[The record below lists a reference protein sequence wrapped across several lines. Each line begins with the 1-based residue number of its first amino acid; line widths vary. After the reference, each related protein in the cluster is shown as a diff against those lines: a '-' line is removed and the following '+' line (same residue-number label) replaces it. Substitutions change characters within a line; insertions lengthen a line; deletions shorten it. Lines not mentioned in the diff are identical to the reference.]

1 MKLSGIH
8 VCIRSGLLLRG
19 RCRIVIGRVSSGRRF
34 CAVASNSVIRRD
46 SNTCTKSSDEQLGD
60 ESDVSRKNNKLT
72 WQPSKIVVHCRYK
85 NGNGK
90 LPVEVNVFDNQLGHR
105 APTVVMLLGL
115 VGSGEDFRSM
125 VTYLSSAGIRC
136 VAPEIPGFGD
146 SLISRPD
153 IYNLDFTSFGQ
164 SQMLA
169 DILDEK
175 GITRVDGVISHS
187 AASWVAVR
195 FGASVQNVRSLTLI
209 NPMSIRPNKAMRPYI
224 WTKLV
229 GAAARNRVFWP
240 VVDSYIEIG
249 ARRSGFKIPA
259 HKQRQ
264 KFVGLETVS
273 TVDFNAVKEDVKTLR
288 EKHLPVFVAWS
299 RNDKMI
305 EDRLS
310 RDLLSTLG
318 MHQEIKVKENQALGG
333 STTYKRELVFES
345 GGHVLHQKHAK
356 SISENIIAML
366 QSVL

>member
-1 MKLSGIH
+1 MVVGGASL
-8 VCIRSGLLLRG
+8 
-19 RCRIVIGRVSSGRRF
+19 GRRF
-34 CAVASNSVIRRD
+34 CAVASSSVLR
-46 SNTCTKSSDEQLGD
+46 TCRENNPKSSDERLGAG
-60 ESDVSRKNNKLT
+60 SQNVNKKLT
-72 WQPSKIVVHCRYK
+72 WQPNKIVVQCRLK
-85 NGNGK
+85 NGNSK
-90 LPVEVNVFDNQLGHR
+90 LPVEVNVFDNELGHG

-146 SLISRPD
+146 SLISRSD

-164 SQMLA
+164 CQMLA
-169 DILDEK
+169 DILRGW
-175 GITRVDGVISHS
+175 GITRIDSVISHS
-187 AASWVAVR
+187 AASWLAVR
-195 FGASVQNVRSLTLI
+195 FGASTQNVRSLSLI
-209 NPMSIRPNKAMRPYI
+209 NPMSIRPNKAMRPYA

-264 KFVGLETVS
+264 KFVGLEAVS
-273 TVDFNAVKEDVKTLR
+273 TVDFNAVTEDVIAIR
-288 EKHLPVFVAWS
+288 EKRLPVSVAWS

-305 EDRLS
+305 EEKLS
-310 RDLLSTLG
+310 RDLLNTLG
-318 MHQEIKVKENQALGG
+318 IHQDVKKNQDQG
-333 STTYKRELVFES
+333 STIYKEELVFES

-366 QSVL
+366 QTVF